1 MEVTFS
7 KKSGWLAKKVW
18 KMHSEGIRIACL
30 DFKIKLKKI
39 YQVNIYI
46 YIICIVKYSRF
57 PSLLFSLILCVG
69 TYLKRLPVLFTK
81 SRIVTIIA
89 KCNVSVRRA
98 ESV

>member
-46 YIICIVKYSRF
+46 YILFALSNIFVSQVCYS
-57 PSLLFSLILCVG
+57 V
-69 TYLKRLPVLFTK
+69 
-81 SRIVTIIA
+81 
-89 KCNVSVRRA
+89 
-98 ESV
+98 

>member
-39 YQVNIYI
+39 YQINIYI
-46 YIICIVKYSRF
+46 YIYYLHCQIFSFPKFAIQSNSVCWNILETVAGSIHEVKNRYNY
-57 PSLLFSLILCVG
+57 CEV
-69 TYLKRLPVLFTK
+69 
-81 SRIVTIIA
+81 
-89 KCNVSVRRA
+89 
-98 ESV
+98 

>member
-39 YQVNIYI
+39 YQVNI

>member
-46 YIICIVKYSRF
+46 YILFALSNILVSQVCYS
-57 PSLLFSLILCVG
+57 V
-69 TYLKRLPVLFTK
+69 
-81 SRIVTIIA
+81 
-89 KCNVSVRRA
+89 
-98 ESV
+98 